1 MKANK
6 IYTQNR
12 VECTYYSFQT
22 FISIFRSEG
31 SGTVSDS
38 HGHFWKEFEFSW
50 RPLLKWRSR
59 PLDNSVEAMS
69 SFGWHQRIQKKTVQ
83 RQLARKNIKFSV

>member
-1 MKANK
+1 MKAYE
-6 IYTQNR
+6 IYTQTR
-12 VECTYYSFQT
+12 VEYANYSGQT
-22 FISIFRSEG
+22 FISIFQSEG
-31 SGTVSDS
+31 SETVSDS
-38 HGHFWKEFEFSW
+38 HGHFWKVIEFSW